1 MMRDKTFT
9 LFDAVTGVP
18 AQLHYHDVF
27 AIEWHGHHKLNFE
40 RAIIGYKSGARME
53 LFMSKEDA
61 NSVRSWMQNNGA
73 VHTILTSGI
82 PQPEVEQ
89 KPTPPT
95 NAYPVPVFAEKR
107 ELGGERRKGPGT
119 YIGKDRR
126 QGDRRYRGEE
136 ND

>member
-1 MMRDKTFT
+1 MMREKTFT

-18 AQLHYHDVF
+18 AVLHYHDVF

-53 LFMSKEDA
+53 LFMSREDA
-61 NSVRSWMQNNGA
+61 DSVRKWMQHNGA

-82 PQPEVEQ
+82 PQPVVEHSPAA
-89 KPTPPT
+89 PTF
-95 NAYPVPVFAEKR
+95 AYPVPVFAEKR
-107 ELGGERRKGPGT
+107 DAGDRRKGPGT

-126 QGDRRYRGEE
+126 QGDRRFKGEQ